1 MESEGT
7 GSKSVAATASAAAAA
22 SSPPVPCLL
31 ERTLLRVS
39 GGFVKLL
46 FPDKSFSRGEL
57 ELVVDL
63 ALPSLDWMRPY
74 K

>member
-1 MESEGT
+1 
-7 GSKSVAATASAAAAA
+7 
-22 SSPPVPCLL
+22 VPCLL